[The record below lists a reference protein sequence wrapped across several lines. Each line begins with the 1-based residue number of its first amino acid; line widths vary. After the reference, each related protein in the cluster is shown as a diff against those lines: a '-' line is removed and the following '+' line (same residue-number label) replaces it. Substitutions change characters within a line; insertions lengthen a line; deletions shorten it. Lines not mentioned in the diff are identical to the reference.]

1 MNQHDLRLQPRQP
14 HRWKLN
20 PLQQRL
26 KPLLHGASTDDDKT
40 DLDQLAKKRLPAPVK
55 DKGKSSAKFPAHK
68 REKTS
73 PSGLRAEPPGETE
86 ESAQFADRPMDF
98 EITAEQAEIR
108 DRLTAIHPGIL
119 ESHNTIAENNQEPAE
134 DDADRARERRH
145 LEQAIRT
152 ASRISEDRN
161 RRLDGI
167 PRRQEDGQAK
177 PKQPKTEELHL
188 TEITEEEILHT
199 VVESRLGTEEKKA
212 FTEAKRKALT
222 PWSENDAWRAVR
234 RGQMPQRHNCSC
246 AVLAQ
251 VQGGQ
256 ASCEGD
262 PTGLQSTRMSWS
274 QSWTLNHQR
283 SLDLANT

>member
-1 MNQHDLRLQPRQP
+1 MEAEPTATTTETPTARA
-14 HRWKLN
+14 N
-20 PLQQRL
+20 P
-26 KPLLHGASTDDDKT
+26 DDDKT

-55 DKGKSSAKFPAHK
+55 DKGKSSAKFPVHK

-73 PSGLRAEPPGETE
+73 PIGLRAEPSGETE

-108 DRLTAIHPGIL
+108 DRLTAILPGIM
-119 ESHNTIAENNQEPAE
+119 ESHNSIAENNQEPAE

-212 FTEAKRKALT
+212 FTEAKRKALA

-234 RGQMPQRHNCSC
+234 RDKCPKGTIVPMRFLLRYKEDKPHARVILQGFKHKD
-246 AVLAQ
+246 VLESNQFTFA
-251 VQGGQ
+251 
-256 ASCEGD
+256 A
-262 PTGLQSTRMSWS
+262 PLQ
-274 QSWTLNHQR
+274 
-283 SLDLANT
+283 LAAKTMH